1 MHNSFSLHKELAE
14 LEERWLVLLQY
25 LEGLRVLK
33 RHFSSIVLGVLQDV
47 LDEVVTLL
55 QLEDDVIVSLK
66 SRSKVKGAEMFVL
79 LTGNEFQDVW
89 AGVDLL
95 EEIGSGGVEDVDDAF
110 SHNEDDVGDG
120 WVLLENG
127 EG

>member
-1 MHNSFSLHKELAE
+1 MHNSLSLHKELAE

-33 RHFSSIVLGVLQDV
+33 WHFSSIVLGVLQDV

-79 LTGNEFQDVW
+79 LTGNEFQD
-89 AGVDLL
+89 
-95 EEIGSGGVEDVDDAF
+95 I
-110 SHNEDDVGDG
+110 
-120 WVLLENG
+120 
-127 EG
+127 